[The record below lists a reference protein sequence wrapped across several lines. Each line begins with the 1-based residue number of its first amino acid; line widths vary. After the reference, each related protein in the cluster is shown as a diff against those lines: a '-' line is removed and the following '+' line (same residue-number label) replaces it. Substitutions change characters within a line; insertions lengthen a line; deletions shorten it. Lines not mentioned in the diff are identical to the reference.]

1 MLINA
6 TLSTPQGISNPVV
19 PVEDTA
25 FYTNLGTGVN
35 NNNVYASA
43 RQSDGKILLVGDF
56 TSVNGITRNRMV
68 RLNADGSVDTAFS
81 SNLGT
86 GFDNA
91 IFGVKI
97 QSDGKIIVAGNFTAL
112 NGNTRNKVLRLNS
125 DGTEDSAF
133 YTSLGTGFNN
143 DASGIGIQ
151 SDGKIIIGGSF
162 TTLNSVSRIRLVR
175 LNSDGTLDSAFYTNL
190 GTSVLNGSVATVNVQ
205 SDGKILLTGQFSS
218 FNGNSRGGIF
228 RLNSDGTEDTTFA
241 TNIGTASGF
250 AINYSTVQSDGK
262 ILLTGFF
269 NTFNGSTVNKLVRLN
284 SDGTIDT
291 AFQTNIGTAFSQIT
305 IGTATYFATV
315 LSTGK
320 IVVGGEFT
328 LFNGNT
334 RNRIVRLNS
343 DGTEDTTYYGL
354 LGTAFSGGL
363 IYTLLADPTDRVVAA
378 GAFTSFD
385 GSTRNRVLRLATIP

>member
-6 TLSTPQGISNPVV
+6 TLSTSQGISNPVV
-19 PVEDTA
+19 PVEDTS

-43 RQSDGKILLVGDF
+43 RQSDGKMLLVGDF

-86 GFDNA
+86 GFNDA

-133 YTSLGTGFNN
+133 YTNLGTGFNN

-151 SDGKIIIGGSF
+151 SDGKIVVGGSF

-190 GTSVLNGSVATVNVQ
+190 GTSVLNGSVATVNIQ
-205 SDGKILLTGQFSS
+205 ADGKILLTGQFSS

-241 TNIGTASGF
+241 TNIGSASGF
-250 AINYSTVQSDGK
+250 AINHSIVQSDGK
-262 ILLTGFF
+262 ILLAGFF

-284 SDGTIDT
+284 SNGTIDT
-291 AFQTNIGTAFSQIT
+291 TFQTNIGTAFSQIT
-305 IGTATYFATV
+305 IGTATYYIAI

-320 IVVGGEFT
+320 ILVGGEFT

-354 LGTAFSGGL
+354 LGAAFSGGL
-363 IYTLLADPTDRVVAA
+363 VYTLLPDPTDRVVAA

-385 GSTRNRVLRLATIP
+385 GSTRNRVLRLAAIP